1 MGWNCGKPN
10 REVWAG
16 PRCTPVDLKMI
27 VVGSVV
33 KGLSPSSMCKG
44 YNGCSGDVVMDG
56 SNECKK
62 RGCGTWKV
70 PFTVR
75 LSVEAWVA
83 SLVALQHCCCL
94 PQD

>member
-10 REVWAG
+10 RELWDG
-16 PRCTPVDLKMI
+16 PRCTLVDLKMVI
-27 VVGSVV
+27 VGSVV
-33 KGLSPSSMCKG
+33 KGLSPSRVSKG
-44 YNGCSGDVVMDG
+44 YNGYSGEVVMDG
-56 SNECKK
+56 SNERK
-62 RGCGTWKV
+62 RGCGTQRV

-75 LSVEAWVA
+75 LSVEVWVA